1 MAEIKRAA
9 EAEELYKKAKESN
22 SEKAAALY
30 SEVLALLPNDD
41 DSFTYHYTNTS
52 ETVAKDDV
60 YVRRYETYVNLDQLE
75 KALDDISKAISIY
88 GKSGNYYAK
97 RSEVYLKLGE
107 TEKAKTDV
115 EKAVEV
121 TPNNAGSYY
130 YNFGANLE
138 KQTGNKREAAVYLK
152 KAIEHGD
159 DYTRK
164 FAKEKLAEWGM

>member
-30 SEVLALLPNDD
+30 SEVLALMPNDD

-60 YVRRYETYVNLDQLE
+60 YVKRHDCYVTLDQLE

-88 GKSGNYYAK
+88 GKSGNYYAL

-107 TEKAKTDV
+107 TEKAKADV

-130 YNFGANLE
+130 YNFGSKVE

-159 DYTRK
+159 ADDTRY
-164 FAKEKLAEWGM
+164 AKKKLAEWGM